1 MKITLDVENTVT
13 KRDGKVHMDPFE
25 PENTLVMVGM
35 LTDQGQCLTFPFDH
49 ADRPNQED
57 YYERVQMLLDEATV
71 LICHNAA
78 HDLLWLWESGFNY
91 DGPVFDTM
99 LAEYVL
105 QRGQKEPLSLEACA
119 ERYELDTKKQD
130 TLKEYFAKGVST
142 RDIPYNELCDY
153 LVADLEATQQLADKQ
168 MLRLNRQDDAGL
180 MGTVDLTNQVA
191 VCLSRIYQRG
201 FAVDLSVLDTV
212 REEFEQER
220 ADLER
225 DLQAHVRRLMG
236 DTPINLNSPEQL
248 SWVVYSRK
256 VLDKQYW
263 GNAIDPYM
271 DDADFRSL
279 MAGGTQRLYK
289 TKATQCRECNGS
301 GQVRKVK
308 KDGTPFARTN
318 KCASCSGA
326 GYHLVAGK

>member
-1 MKITLDVENTVT
+1 
-13 KRDGKVHMDPFE
+13 
-25 PENTLVMVGM
+25 
-35 LTDQGQCLTFPFDH
+35 
-49 ADRPNQED
+49 
-57 YYERVQMLLDEATV
+57 
-71 LICHNAA
+71 
-78 HDLLWLWESGFNY
+78 
-91 DGPVFDTM
+91 M

-130 TLKEYFAKGVST
+130 TLKEYFAKGVSV
-142 RDIPYNELCDY
+142 RDIPYNELTSY
-153 LVADLEATQQLADKQ
+153 LIADLEATQQLADKQ

-191 VCLSRIYQRG
+191 VCLARIYQRG
-201 FAVDLSVLDTV
+201 FTVDLQALDGV
-212 REEFEQER
+212 RQEFEQER
-220 ADLER
+220 DDLER

-271 DDADFRSL
+271 GESDFRGL
-279 MAGGTQRLYK
+279 LAGGTERLHK

-318 KCASCSGA
+318 KCTSCGGA
-326 GYHLVAGK
+326 GYHLVAGKELAGLKFKPPGPKWLVPMGSAQASRTLRHWRRQHVSKE

>member
-13 KRDGKVHMDPFE
+13 KRDGKIHMDPFE
-25 PENTLVMVGM
+25 PDNTLVMVGM

-49 ADRPNQED
+49 ADRPNQDD

-78 HDLLWLWESGFNY
+78 HDLLWLWESGFKY

-201 FAVDLSVLDTV
+201 FAVDLSALDTV

-220 ADLER
+220 DDLER

-279 MAGGTQRLYK
+279 MAGGTQRLHK

-318 KCASCSGA
+318 KCASCGW
-326 GYHLVAGK
+326 